1 VLTFIT
7 ASLILIMIPGP
18 DQALITRNA
27 LARGRTSGLLTM
39 AGGAL
44 GLGVHG
50 CAAALGI
57 SAVLAAS
64 ATAFTVLKL
73 AGAAYLVWMA
83 ISTLRA
89 ARRTVREN
97 RTETQNSGMAPQQH
111 RLRWIRQGF
120 ASNALNPK
128 IALFFV
134 TFLPQFMPDH
144 RATLA
149 QAFLLCSVFALLYLA
164 WFSTYVLLVDR
175 IGGVLRR
182 PRVRARIE
190 QVTGVLLIGFA
201 LRLVSDKA

>member
-1 VLTFIT
+1 VLSFIT

-27 LARGRTSGLLTM
+27 LARGRTGGLLTM

-50 CAAALGI
+50 SAAALGI
-57 SAVLAAS
+57 SALLATS
-64 ATAFTVLKL
+64 ATAFTVLKI
-73 AGAAYLVWMA
+73 AGAAYLIWMGIA
-83 ISTLRA
+83 TLRA
-89 ARRTVREN
+89 ARRTAREN
-97 RTETQNSGMAPQQH
+97 RTETRSTDIAPKH
-111 RLRWIRQGF
+111 RLRSIRQGF

-134 TFLPQFMPDH
+134 TFFPQFMPDH

-175 IGGVLRR
+175 IGTVLRR
-182 PRVRARIE
+182 PKVRARIE
-190 QVTGVLLIGFA
+190 RVTGVLLIGFA
-201 LRLVSDKA
+201 LRLAS

>member
-1 VLTFIT
+1 MLAFIT

-27 LARGRTSGLLTM
+27 LAGGRTGGLLTM

-50 CAAALGI
+50 SFAALGI
-57 SAVLAAS
+57 SALLAAS
-64 ATAFTVLKL
+64 ATAFTVLKI
-73 AGAAYLVWMA
+73 AGAAYLIWLGIA
-83 ISTLRA
+83 TLRSA
-89 ARRTVREN
+89 SRTI
-97 RTETQNSGMAPQQH
+97 RTETEPRVPAPVS
-111 RLRWIRQGF
+111 RLKWLRQGF

-134 TFLPQFMPDH
+134 TFFPQFLPGH
-144 RATLA
+144 HASVG

-164 WFSTYVLLVDR
+164 WFSLYVLLIDR
-175 IGGVLRR
+175 IGTALRR

-190 QVTGVLLIGFA
+190 RVTALLLIGFA
-201 LRLVSDKA
+201 VRLAVQQS